1 MIELIVS
8 ARGVPEEKA
17 FTFEQNI
24 IKIGRVKEN
33 DISLPGAN
41 ISRLHCLIT
50 FENGEFYI
58 SDQSSNGTLLNGEM
72 IGKNRKMP
80 MRHGDQI
87 QAGDFILQFKVK
99 TPEEELEKTTDYL
112 QMKFAQLL
120 SEPKAEA
127 AHPCLLVMGGPTN
140 GTRLELVNEME
151 EILLGRTPDCPLQI
165 PPPTVSKHHAR
176 IIRRGTV
183 IEIEDLKSANGTL
196 LNGQPLAGVA
206 TLRDRDEII
215 LGQKGVED
223 PIRVMISIPKPAVG
237 MPTLDAATPA
247 APPEAAPSPKP
258 PRMEEAPPTVRAPS
272 PEPVASPAKATAEA
286 VPTVKEPPPAPVPPP
301 PEPAPSPKEDEEPPP
316 PAPPAKE
323 AAEPAPSPPELP
335 AAPPAPATV
344 KQASPAAEAP
354 SVPPPP
360 EIQTGLGATEFI
372 IIGVAVLAVIAVA
385 VALFFY
391 LTSGI

>member
-17 FTFEQNI
+17 FAFEQNI

-58 SDQSSNGTLLNGEM
+58 SDQSSNGTLLNGEV

-120 SEPKAEA
+120 SEPKSEA
-127 AHPCLLVMGGPTN
+127 SHSSLLVMGGPTN

-165 PPPTVSKHHAR
+165 PSPTVSKHHAR
-176 IIRRGTV
+176 IVRRGTV

-223 PIRVMISIPKPAVG
+223 PIRVVISIPKAVVAMPAMDSVP
-237 MPTLDAATPA
+237 PTG
-247 APPEAAPSPKP
+247 PPEAALSPKP

-272 PEPVASPAKATAEA
+272 PEPAAGPTVKGPADEALPAKEPASPA
-286 VPTVKEPPPAPVPPP
+286 P
-301 PEPAPSPKEDEEPPP
+301 PPP
-316 PAPPAKE
+316 PAEPSSPPME
-323 AAEPAPSPPELP
+323 AAEPAPPGPPLQEP
-335 AAPPAPATV
+335 PAPPPPATV
-344 KQASPAAEAP
+344 KQATPSAGAP
-354 SVPPPP
+354 QILPPP
-360 EIQTGLGATEFI
+360 EIKTGLGATEYI
-372 IIGVAVLAVIAVA
+372 IIGVAVLAVVAVA
-385 VALFFY
+385 VVLFFY
-391 LTSGI
+391 LTSGN

>member
-58 SDQSSNGTLLNGEM
+58 SDQSSNGTLLNGET

-80 MRHGDQI
+80 LRHGDQI

-120 SEPKAEA
+120 SEPKPEA
-127 AHPCLLVMGGPTN
+127 AHPSLLVMGGPTN
-140 GTRLELVNEME
+140 GTRLELVNELE

-165 PPPTVSKHHAR
+165 PSPTVSKHHAR

-223 PIRVMISIPKPAVG
+223 PIRVVISIPKAAVAMPA
-237 MPTLDAATPA
+237 LDV
-247 APPEAAPSPKP
+247 APPAGAPAAAPS
-258 PRMEEAPPTVRAPS
+258 MEEAPVTVQAPS
-272 PEPVASPAKATAEA
+272 PAPGARPVATAPAEGPPTAREPA
-286 VPTVKEPPPAPVPPP
+286 PPPAA
-301 PEPAPSPKEDEEPPP
+301 EPG
-316 PAPPAKE
+316 PAPPPKE
-323 AAEPAPSPPELP
+323 AAEPAPPEPPT
-335 AAPPAPATV
+335 APPPPATV
-344 KQASPAAEAP
+344 KQPSPAAEVQP
-354 SVPPPP
+354 VLPPP
-360 EIQTGLGATEFI
+360 EIKTGLGATEFI

-391 LTSGI
+391 LTSGN

>member
-58 SDQSSNGTLLNGEM
+58 SDQSSNGTLLNGET

-80 MRHGDQI
+80 LRHGDHI

-99 TPEEELEKTTDYL
+99 TPEDELEKTTDYL

-127 AHPCLLVMGGPTN
+127 AHPSLLVMGGPTN
-140 GTRLELVNEME
+140 GTRLELVNELE

-165 PPPTVSKHHAR
+165 PSPTVSKHHAR

-183 IEIEDLKSANGTL
+183 IEVEDLKSANGTL
-196 LNGQPLAGVA
+196 LNSQPLAGVA

-223 PIRVMISIPKPAVG
+223 PIRVVISIPKAAVA
-237 MPTLDAATPA
+237 MPTLDAAPPA
-247 APPEAAPSPKP
+247 GPPEAAPLPKP

-272 PEPVASPAKATAEA
+272 PEPVSHPGAKDQAEVAAPA
-286 VPTVKEPPPAPVPPP
+286 KEPPAPP
-301 PEPAPSPKEDEEPPP
+301 PEPEPSPEKAAGPVPPEPPP
-316 PAPPAKE
+316 QE
-323 AAEPAPSPPELP
+323 P
-335 AAPPAPATV
+335 AAPQYPATV
-344 KQASPAAEAP
+344 KQASPEAAP
-354 SVPPPP
+354 VLPPP
-360 EIQTGLGATEFI
+360 EIKTGLGATEFI
-372 IIGVAVLAVIAVA
+372 IIGVAVLAVVAVA

-391 LTSGI
+391 LTSGN

>member
-223 PIRVMISIPKPAVG
+223 PIRVVISIPKAAVAMPAMEAVPPAG
-237 MPTLDAATPA
+237 AVA
-247 APPEAAPSPKP
+247 APPLTAPS
-258 PRMEEAPPTVRAPS
+258 MEEAPATVQAPTPS
-272 PEPVASPAKATAEA
+272 PGSRPTATEPAEA
-286 VPTVKEPPPAPVPPP
+286 PPTVKEPPSPPAP
-301 PEPAPSPKEDEEPPP
+301 EPP

-335 AAPPAPATV
+335 SAPPAPATV
-344 KQASPAAEAP
+344 KQAFPAAEAP

-391 LTSGI
+391 LTSGN